1 MITVLTCRGAAEPLS
16 LDGTTNMLSNV
27 TGQLDTSIYLVGQD
41 IPYPASVGPFNAD
54 HNPLG
59 PSEEQSIAAGLPLL
73 AEAIRATPN
82 LVGLLGY
89 SLGAELVS
97 RFLELKAQGQYQD
110 CELAWAGVV
119 ANPNRAPGES
129 IDADP
134 IGEGINGPHAAW
146 PADLPVFT
154 AANPLD
160 GITSCPARSPLRQL
174 ATGVSPFTFA
184 TLGWTVELAQT
195 LLDGE
200 WPTAD
205 YTPGELAEA
214 GMLIYGYLLGGQH
227 TTAYIDGGYLDRLA
241 DLLNQHS

>member
-1 MITVLTCRGAAEPLS
+1 MITVLTCRGAAES
-16 LDGTTNMLSNV
+16 LTGDNMLSNV
-27 TGQLDTSIYLVGQD
+27 TGQLDTSKYLIGQE
-41 IPYPASVGPFNAD
+41 IPYPASVGPFNGD
-54 HNPLG
+54 DNPMG

-73 AEAIRATPN
+73 AAAIRATPN

-129 IDADP
+129 IDSDST
-134 IGEGINGPHAAW
+134 GYGINGAHAPW
-146 PADLPVFT
+146 PAGLPVFT
-154 AANPLD
+154 AANPQD
-160 GITSCPARSPLRQL
+160 GITSCPDKSPLRDL
-174 ATGVSPFTFA
+174 ATAVSPFTFA
-184 TLGWTVELAQT
+184 TLDWTVELAQS
-195 LLDGE
+195 LIDGE

-205 YTPGELAEA
+205 YTPEQLAET
-214 GMLIYGYLLGGQH
+214 GSLIYGYLFGGEH

-241 DLLNQHS
+241 SLINQQ